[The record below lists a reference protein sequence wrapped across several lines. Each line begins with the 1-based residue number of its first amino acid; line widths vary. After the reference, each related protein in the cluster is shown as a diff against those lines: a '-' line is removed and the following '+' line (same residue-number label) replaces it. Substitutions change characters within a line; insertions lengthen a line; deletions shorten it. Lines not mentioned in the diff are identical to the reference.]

1 MTPTD
6 KEIKAMQSLRTRHYF
21 VFVVG
26 VTVCVLAQALILD
39 LTFGPSDWTDLLH
52 SLNGAAWG
60 IILVAVYLWYRA
72 TVTLYNSEP
81 EYDYSLIASAI
92 NDESPTPEQMEE
104 AMRFVRSDRE
114 QAARFHS
121 FTGNPI
127 IFIISVVLLIMAL
140 ANLAWSAL
148 AEDTTPIIYDFV
160 SAPLMLGSVM
170 LFTPVA
176 FITIAFVIRTVSRW
190 KYIDG
195 AQLTDNGKEMLQ
207 TELNRVMQ
215 EESGTV

>member
-1 MTPTD
+1 MTLTD

-21 VFVVG
+21 LFVVG
-26 VTVCVLAQALILD
+26 VTVCVLAQAHLLD
-39 LTFGPSDWTDLLH
+39 LTFGPSDWTDLLYR
-52 SLNGAAWG
+52 LNGAAWG
-60 IILVAVYLWYRA
+60 IIIVAAYLWYRA
-72 TVTLYNSEP
+72 TVTLWNSEP

-121 FTGNPI
+121 FTSNPI
-127 IFIISVVLLIMAL
+127 ILIISVVLLITTL
-140 ANLAWSAL
+140 ANLAWAAL
-148 AEDTTPIIYDFV
+148 AEDTPMVYDFV

-176 FITIAFVIRTVSRW
+176 FITIAFLIRTVSRR

-195 AQLTDNGKEMLQ
+195 EQLTDRGKLMLQ
-207 TELNRVMQ
+207 TELNRVMH
-215 EESGTV
+215 EESGTI

>member
-1 MTPTD
+1 MTLTD

-21 VFVVG
+21 LFVVG
-26 VTVCVLAQALILD
+26 VTVCVLAQVHLLD
-39 LTFGPSDWTDLLH
+39 LTFGPSDWTDLLYK
-52 SLNGAAWG
+52 LNLAAWSV
-60 IILVAVYLWYRA
+60 ILVAVYLWYRA
-72 TVTLYNSEP
+72 MMTLCNSEP

-127 IFIISVVLLIMAL
+127 IFIISVFLLIMAL

-148 AEDTTPIIYDFV
+148 AEDTPMIYDFV

-170 LFTPVA
+170 LFTPVV
-176 FITIAFVIRTVSRW
+176 FITAAFFFRNISRR

-195 AQLTDNGKEMLQ
+195 EQLTDRGKLMLQ
-207 TELNRVMQ
+207 TEVNRVMH

>member
-1 MTPTD
+1 MTLTD

-21 VFVVG
+21 LFVVG
-26 VTVCVLAQALILD
+26 VTVCVLAQALLLD
-39 LTFGPSDWTDLLH
+39 LTFGPSNWTDLLH
-52 SLNGAAWG
+52 SLNGIAWG
-60 IILVAVYLWYRA
+60 IILVAAYLWYRA
-72 TVTLYNSEP
+72 SVTLYNSEP

-92 NDESPTPEQMEE
+92 NDESPTPEQMDE

-114 QAARFHS
+114 QATRFHS

-140 ANLAWSAL
+140 GNLAWSAL
-148 AEDTTPIIYDFV
+148 AEDTPIIYDFV
-160 SAPLMLGSVM
+160 SAPLMLGSLMIV
-170 LFTPVA
+170 TPVI
-176 FITIAFVIRTVSRW
+176 FITAAFVIRTVSRW

-195 AQLTDNGKEMLQ
+195 EQLTDNGKEMLQ
-207 TELNRVMQ
+207 TELNRVKH